1 MALTTALLSKGPL
14 QKKKKKLKLTQSDFS
29 LDSLSVSATFLA
41 VSLCEKETV
50 LWVLC
55 LVFKVPHL
63 HLLHPN
69 H

>member
-41 VSLCEKETV
+41 VSLCEKRNSFMGFMFGV
-50 LWVLC
+50 
-55 LVFKVPHL
+55 
-63 HLLHPN
+63 
-69 H
+69 